1 MITILNACVIGYGVH
16 VHAHSQLVNKL
27 SLCHIKS
34 YLYNYY
40 AFNGWKCFASHFDKD
55 TTHSQCSIKLCNLGL
70 SGQFL

>member
-34 YLYNYY
+34 YSTFIIITLLMVGNVLHHILI
-40 AFNGWKCFASHFDKD
+40 KIQPI
-55 TTHSQCSIKLCNLGL
+55 HSVA
-70 SGQFL
+70 